1 MPRKTTKRPMT
12 LKAMLTREPE
22 LGPVSRQMASLAF
35 AQLAEDTPLSVRQRE
50 QLRRAFATAG
60 DALGWAGAIAH
71 SGDSIATVSTDVMT
85 LAKGGAK
92 AQARDLAD
100 ELARKRVEVVQLE
113 DAIITVRKLGE
124 AKGTT
129 YPTEFTYCFTARSAT
144 RDLITKTDTLV
155 LNDAGEAESATA
167 SIEKTL
173 PNRTKLADL
182 MIIDLEQKGAKLE
195 VMTKSLGDFFK
206 SRQELLRE
214 VLVNLQ

>member
-1 MPRKTTKRPMT
+1 M
-12 LKAMLTREPE
+12 
-22 LGPVSRQMASLAF
+22 
-35 AQLAEDTPLSVRQRE
+35 
-50 QLRRAFATAG
+50 
-60 DALGWAGAIAH
+60 
-71 SGDSIATVSTDVMT
+71 VSTDVMT

-113 DAIITVRKLGE
+113 DAITTVRKMGE

-129 YPTEFTYCFTARSAT
+129 YPKEFTYCFTARSAT
-144 RDLITKTDTLV
+144 RHLVTKTDTLV
-155 LNDAGEAESATA
+155 LNDAGEALHAGD

>member
-22 LGPVSRQMASLAF
+22 LGDVSRQMASLAF
-35 AQLAEDTPLSVRQRE
+35 AQLEHDTPLSVRQRE

-71 SGDSIATVSTDVMT
+71 TGDSIATVTTDVMT
-85 LAKGGAK
+85 LAKGGAR
-92 AQARDLAD
+92 AMARDLSD
-100 ELARKRVEVVQLE
+100 ELARKRVEVTQLE
-113 DAIITVRKLGE
+113 DAIIAVRKLGE
-124 AKGTT
+124 VKGTT

-144 RDLITKTDTLV
+144 RDLVSKTDTLV
-155 LNDAGEAESATA
+155 LNDAGEALSAGD

-173 PNRTKLADL
+173 PSRTKLADL
-182 MIIDLEQKGAKLE
+182 MIIELEQRGAQLE